1 MHCRRE
7 LQNVRTEA
15 LQLTRA
21 FRDCAPRT
29 KNAGVC
35 VRQRPKLARTPLC
48 PENTR
53 AGLASAAI
61 EIPEGDLK
69 LPVAQFPRPL
79 PCSLVGRAIRGGA
92 TRQLRARARA
102 ALFAG
107 PRAGGPS
114 LVAYTRMSL
123 SGDVLLTHRAAGK
136 APSFFFSYY

>member
-1 MHCRRE
+1 MHRRRE
-7 LQNVRTEA
+7 LQNVRT

-35 VRQRPKLARTPLC
+35 VRQRPKLAQTPLC

-53 AGLASAAI
+53 ARFASAAI

-92 TRQLRARARA
+92 TRPLRARARA

-123 SGDVLLTHRAAGK
+123 SGDVLLVPSACQRTRAVNT
-136 APSFFFSYY
+136 PSCR